1 MEYIILFYDT
11 SATLVP
17 GGIDI
22 MGKGRGAGF
31 ADVRDPILINFQHL
45 ATVQRARPGSILEHL
60 GLIQTLLA
68 LCTPFSPPLS
78 SSRDCNP
85 DGSLPD
91 EFSVDFCPLPTEEI
105 LR

>member
-45 ATVQRARPGSILEHL
+45 AQCSARDREASWSI
-60 GLIQTLLA
+60 
-68 LCTPFSPPLS
+68 
-78 SSRDCNP
+78 
-85 DGSLPD
+85 
-91 EFSVDFCPLPTEEI
+91 SV
-105 LR
+105 